1 MKKEILFVR
10 DIPGFPGLTQF
21 RMESSEEN
29 WPFASLQSVEDE
41 QVGFILL
48 DPFTL
53 FPDYQID
60 LSDDIVTDL
69 EVQKPEEVQVW
80 GIITYRSSLL
90 QSTMNLQAP
99 LIISTHTWKA
109 AQIILTN
116 PAYLIR
122 QPLTP
127 VIESEATLSSDE
139 PIEELKQGGQPDV
152 GVNTKKG

>member
-10 DIPGFPGLTQF
+10 DIPGFPGFTQF
-21 RMESSEEN
+21 SMESSKEN

-41 QVGFILL
+41 QVGFMLL
-48 DPFTL
+48 DPFVL
-53 FPDYQID
+53 YPDYQID

-69 EVQKPEEVQVW
+69 EVQNPEEVQVW
-80 GIITYRSSLL
+80 GIITYRSSLS

-99 LIISTHTWKA
+99 LVISTRTWKA
-109 AQIILTN
+109 AQIILSN

-122 QPLTP
+122 QPLIL
-127 VIESEATLSSDE
+127 VNESEAASSSDE
-139 PIEELKQGGQPDV
+139 PIEDLKQGGQSDV